1 MQKSKKRSQV
11 KLLGILSVV
20 FLVAALVLVSRNEQK
35 PASASETLQS
45 EAVQKTLNDATSN
58 EQGVAE
64 KQETLG
70 TSLVESKPQA
80 APAQR
85 SPSTGKTGPQDFPS
99 AGTDQKPE
107 TTPEAIAK
115 IDAAVSTLQELS
127 ATYDAKSLPKMEPFL
142 YSDEPAIRE
151 AALNAIVN
159 LGDEAGAEI
168 LRRAARSM
176 VDPKEELEALE
187 KAAFLR
193 LPPGKFEFRKKAS
206 PAAK

>member
-20 FLVAALVLVSRNEQK
+20 FLVAALVLVSRNEQT

-45 EAVQKTLNDATSN
+45 EAVQKTLNGSTSN

-85 SPSTGKTGPQDFPS
+85 LPSTEKTGPQDFPS
-99 AGTDQKPE
+99 AGTSQKPE

-115 IDAAVSTLQELS
+115 IDAIAQ
-127 ATYDAKSLPKMEPFL
+127 
-142 YSDEPAIRE
+142 DEPLKELTIDLMCLVTTAHFGICSAI
-151 AALNAIVN
+151 
-159 LGDEAGAEI
+159 DC
-168 LRRAARSM
+168 
-176 VDPKEELEALE
+176 
-187 KAAFLR
+187 
-193 LPPGKFEFRKKAS
+193 
-206 PAAK
+206 

>member
-1 MQKSKKRSQV
+1 M
-11 KLLGILSVV
+11 
-20 FLVAALVLVSRNEQK
+20 
-35 PASASETLQS
+35 
-45 EAVQKTLNDATSN
+45 
-58 EQGVAE
+58 
-64 KQETLG
+64 
-70 TSLVESKPQA
+70 
-80 APAQR
+80 
-85 SPSTGKTGPQDFPS
+85 
-99 AGTDQKPE
+99 
-107 TTPEAIAK
+107 
-115 IDAAVSTLQELS
+115 
-127 ATYDAKSLPKMEPFL
+127 TYDAKSLPKIEPFL

-193 LPPGKFEFRKKAS
+193 LPPVKFEFRKKPS

>member
-20 FLVAALVLVSRNEQK
+20 FLVAALVLVSRKQT
-35 PASASETLQS
+35 PASESETPQS

-58 EQGVAE
+58 EQGVTE

-85 SPSTGKTGPQDFPS
+85 SSSTEKTGPQNFPS
-99 AGTDQKPE
+99 AGTSQKPE

-151 AALNAIVN
+151 A
-159 LGDEAGAEI
+159 GAEI